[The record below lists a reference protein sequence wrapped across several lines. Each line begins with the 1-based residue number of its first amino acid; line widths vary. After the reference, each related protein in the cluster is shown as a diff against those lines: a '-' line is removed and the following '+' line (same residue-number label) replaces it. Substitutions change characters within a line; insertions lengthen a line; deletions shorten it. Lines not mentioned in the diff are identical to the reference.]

1 LGRLR
6 SSGIANRVAD
16 QVARGSTLARDAE
29 KEGLVESHIPGTTCR
44 FIEPGLCIFEVKQ
57 VVGMQESRGF
67 VACKS
72 KLGNWGVR
80 VGNGIKVQKAKA

>member
-1 LGRLR
+1 
-6 SSGIANRVAD
+6 
-16 QVARGSTLARDAE
+16 
-29 KEGLVESHIPGTTCR
+29 
-44 FIEPGLCIFEVKQ
+44 